1 MGGVINHHISSVA
14 FPQTNSRVEVAVKLD
29 KRPVMYNIGP
39 TGLADN
45 DGLLQAMMQLR
56 NTPDPDCK

>member
-1 MGGVINHHISSVA
+1 MA
-14 FPQTNSRVEVAVKLD
+14 

-39 TGLADN
+39 AGLADN

-56 NTPDPDCK
+56 NTPDPDCNVSPAEVIFGRPTRDTSSFFNSSA